1 MLRPT
6 PAPLPRPRQ
15 QGRSLV
21 ETMIALGIVSVVA
34 GLALPGWGEA
44 SERRRVEAAA
54 AELETHFAHVRSQA
68 VAMNR
73 TLRLH
78 FVSDRCYVV
87 HTGGSSTTCACA
99 DDGSASCSGSAQ
111 VLQVVHWSAQTP
123 LRVLSNRSSLGFD
136 AVKGTVTPT
145 ATVKFVGAQGTTLH
159 NVINI
164 MGRVRSCAPEPGLP
178 GHPTC

>member
-1 MLRPT
+1 MPT
-6 PAPLPRPRQ
+6 THGRQ
-15 QGRSLV
+15 QGHSLV
-21 ETMIALGIVSVVA
+21 ETMIALGIAGVVA
-34 GLALPGWGEA
+34 GLALPGWNEA

-78 FVSDRCYVV
+78 FVNDRCYVV
-87 HTGGSSTTCACA
+87 HTGGSSTACSCA
-99 DDGSASCSGSAQ
+99 DDGSATCSGGAQ
-111 VLQVVHWSAQTP
+111 VLQVRHWSAQTP
-123 LRVLSNRSSLGFD
+123 LRVLSNRSSIGFD
-136 AVKGTVTPT
+136 ATKGTVTPT
-145 ATVKFVGAQGTTLH
+145 ATVQIIGASGTTLH
-159 NVINI
+159 NVISL

>member
-1 MLRPT
+1 MPATHRRPAT
-6 PAPLPRPRQ
+6 R
-15 QGRSLV
+15 GHSLV
-21 ETMIALGIVSVVA
+21 ETMIALGIASVAA

-44 SERRRVEAAA
+44 SERRRVEGAA
-54 AELETHFAHVRSQA
+54 AELETHFAHARSQA

-87 HTGGSSTTCACA
+87 HTGGSSTACSCA
-99 DDGSASCSGSAQ
+99 DDGSASCSSGAQ
-111 VLQVVHWSAQTP
+111 VLQVVQWSADTP
-123 LRVLSNRSSLGFD
+123 VRVLSNRSSIGFD
-136 AVKGTVTPT
+136 ALKGTVTPT
-145 ATVKFVGAQGTTLH
+145 ATVKIVGAGGTTLH

-178 GHPTC
+178 GHTTC